1 MTLQDS
7 IRYFTEE
14 THIMPCLSVAC
25 GDAGRFV
32 CERGGM
38 QDENGTPL
46 TERSLFDLASLTKL
60 FTGLAVNYRSAFAD
74 QNRFRSPNH
83 ASIYRRQHRWS
94 PWRSW

>member
-32 CERGGM
+32 CERGGT
-38 QDENGTPL
+38 QDETARP
-46 TERSLFDLASLTKL
+46 SPSAAS
-60 FTGLAVNYRSAFAD
+60 
-74 QNRFRSPNH
+74 
-83 ASIYRRQHRWS
+83 SIW
-94 PWRSW
+94 PA